1 MDTNQPTSGSPDGQP
16 KADIQ
21 PRAQPKMELKI
32 PKISLPKVAMLN
44 IPAGKAGT
52 YIINKL
58 REYDRVLKI
67 TKKPSLDEYKA
78 TAKATGLGITIIG
91 IIGFIITMIIQ
102 LLGWI

>member
-1 MDTNQPTSGSPDGQP
+1 MDTNQPTSGSPEKENKVDVRPQAP
-16 KADIQ
+16 KI
-21 PRAQPKMELKI
+21 ELKMPSI
-32 PKISLPKVAMLN
+32 PKISLSNMPT
-44 IPAGKAGT
+44 GKAGT

-58 REYDRVLKI
+58 REYDRVIKI

-91 IIGFIITMIIQ
+91 IIGFIITMIVQ